1 MAERRAL
8 RVVAFDHGNTL
19 AEFRWDDGLW
29 RQGVRAM
36 LAVAGGDP
44 AQTDRA
50 AAALRRRFERDPAD
64 LAELDYAAAVADV
77 LAELGLPAPAGV
89 VRRCIEAE
97 YRCWAPARHV
107 HPQSLA
113 LLDGVRAL
121 DLRCAVVA
129 DTFDPP
135 GLYRADLAAQGIAA
149 RVDAI
154 VLSCEL
160 GVRRPHPAV
169 YAAVAAALNAE
180 PAEVMFVGDRLRED
194 VIGPAEAGMRTCLA
208 TWYRDDPGG
217 RAGADAVC
225 AEPLDVLGKVK
236 GIVDFRS
243 PGKI

>member
-1 MAERRAL
+1 VLRA
-8 RVVAFDHGNTL
+8 VAFDHNNTL

-36 LAVAGGDP
+36 LTVAGGDP
-44 AQTDRA
+44 AQTGRA
-50 AAALRRRFERDPAD
+50 AAALRRRFERDPGD
-64 LAELDYAAAVADV
+64 LSELDYAAAVTDV
-77 LAELGLPAPAGV
+77 LAELGLPAPPEV

-107 HPQSLA
+107 HPQTVA

-121 DLRCAVVA
+121 HLRCAVVA

-135 GLYRADLAAQGIAA
+135 GLYRADLAAQGIAG

-160 GVRRPHPAV
+160 GVRRPHPGV
-169 YAAVAAALNAE
+169 YAAVAAALAAE
-180 PAEVMFVGDRLRED
+180 PTEVMFVGDRLRED
-194 VIGPAEAGMRTCLA
+194 VAGPAEAGMQTCLA
-208 TWYRDDPGG
+208 TWYRDDAGG
-217 RAGADAVC
+217 RAAAGGVC
-225 AEPLDVLGKVK
+225 AEPLDVLGKLE
-236 GIVDFRS
+236 GIVEFRS

>member
-1 MAERRAL
+1 MANGRVLRA
-8 RVVAFDHGNTL
+8 VAFDHGNTL
-19 AEFRWDDGLW
+19 AEFRWDEGLW
-29 RQGVRAM
+29 RKGVEAM

-44 AQTDRA
+44 GQAGRA
-50 AAALRRRFERDPAD
+50 ATALRHRFERDPAD
-64 LAELDYAAAVADV
+64 LAELDYSAAVAEV
-77 LAELGLPAPAGV
+77 LGELGLSAQADV

-107 HPQSLA
+107 HPQTLA

-121 DLRCAVVA
+121 RLRCAVVA

-169 YAAVAAALNAE
+169 YAAVAAALDTE
-180 PAEVMFVGDRLRED
+180 PTEVMFVGDRLRED
-194 VIGPAEAGMRTCLA
+194 VVGPAEAGMRTCLA
-208 TWYRDDPGG
+208 TWYRHDPG
-217 RAGADAVC
+217 ALAAAACIC